1 MPTYEYVCDAC
12 EHNFEE
18 FQSITADPI
27 KVCPV
32 CKKKKVRR
40 LISAG
45 AGIIF
50 KGTGFYCTD
59 YRDQGYKTAAQ
70 ADKNASSDTAS
81 KTETKNSTESDT
93 KTKSKAK
100 ADSKSSSASK

>member
-18 FQSITADPI
+18 FQSITSEPI

-59 YRDQGYKTAAQ
+59 YRDQGYKTAAK
-70 ADKNASSDTAS
+70 ADNNANSDTAS
-81 KTETKNSTESDT
+81 KTETKTEAKTNTKSDT
-93 KTKSKAK
+93 KAESKPKSE
-100 ADSKSSSASK
+100 SKNS